1 MLLPSVTELRRH
13 MFLSPEG
20 WGTHSHIT
28 KLTMLDNTS
37 KNIFARCRN
46 KFNDEHK
53 FLSLCNSRILWFAK
67 RISVNILIFP
77 FLFKW
82 IKTAYRITSK
92 NYRSIHIVLCKIHET
107 ITLILLEDGEFPSIY
122 PWHAPVDPNESF
134 EEVRFA
140 TAPPPGSERK
150 NPRCFNKMPSSI
162 KVTPKGEHRGF

>member
-92 NYRSIHIVLCKIHET
+92 NYRSIHIVLQNTWNHHTDPSRGWRVPLHLPLACACRSKR
-107 ITLILLEDGEFPSIY
+107 ILWRSKVRNSTT
-122 PWHAPVDPNESF
+122 PWQ
-134 EEVRFA
+134 
-140 TAPPPGSERK
+140 RK
-150 NPRCFNKMPSSI
+150 KKSTMFQ
-162 KVTPKGEHRGF
+162 